1 MFMILRA
8 LPCLAYVRLAALLCL
23 FDVPP
28 RQPIRA
34 FTHALLAVHVRR
46 QMSHFVQFNTTGP
59 GLQHLHLPG
68 ELNIIYY

>member
-1 MFMILRA
+1 MCVL
-8 LPCLAYVRLAALLCL
+8 LLCCVCL
-23 FDVPP
+23 MSLLGK
-28 RQPIRA
+28 PIRA